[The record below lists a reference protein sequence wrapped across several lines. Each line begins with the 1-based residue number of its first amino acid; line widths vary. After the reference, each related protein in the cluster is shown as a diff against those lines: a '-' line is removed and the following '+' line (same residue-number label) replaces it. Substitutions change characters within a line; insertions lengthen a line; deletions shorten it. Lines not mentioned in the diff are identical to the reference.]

1 MDHSKHFS
9 KIKSLEIGLQGTV
22 TINYEIIYYID
33 FVDIPFIKLCLLQN
47 DIIKKEKTKCLW
59 CCKTLRWVY
68 PVPHKAVLTLCWMLW
83 VWNGERRENPWDSF
97 SVLGVFGISLGR
109 YDKQLHGRRIS
120 INTKQCMNKDRNIC
134 CWSFI
139 AWSLQ
144 KTYWMVWQ
152 VLKMSCSFAW
162 HPDKCYCLDLAQRSL
177 VHHKTDISS
186 TVWSLVVFKS
196 LFFDCRLSFYLT
208 SLLTVM
214 FIQLSVSLVT

>member
-1 MDHSKHFS
+1 MVYVSLGRPSRILLTKTCSNTLRRQQPVDIWRLFLLFMDHSKHFS
-9 KIKSLEIGLQGTV
+9 KIKSLEIGLQGIV

-109 YDKQLHGRRIS
+109 YDKQLHGRR
-120 INTKQCMNKDRNIC
+120 
-134 CWSFI
+134 
-139 AWSLQ
+139 
-144 KTYWMVWQ
+144 
-152 VLKMSCSFAW
+152 
-162 HPDKCYCLDLAQRSL
+162 
-177 VHHKTDISS
+177 
-186 TVWSLVVFKS
+186 
-196 LFFDCRLSFYLT
+196 
-208 SLLTVM
+208 
-214 FIQLSVSLVT
+214 